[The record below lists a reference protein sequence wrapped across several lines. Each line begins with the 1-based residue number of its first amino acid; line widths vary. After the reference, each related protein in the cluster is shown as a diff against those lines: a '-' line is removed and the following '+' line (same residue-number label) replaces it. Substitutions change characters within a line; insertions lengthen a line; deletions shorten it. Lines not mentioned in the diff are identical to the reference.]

1 MNRMSRRDWP
11 PWFRRV
17 TRWLL
22 AAACIAACS
31 GIAHAEPVPLP
42 DDLRLAPPGAARDHP
57 MLGVWVGDAW
67 SGVLPHV
74 LVVESVASDGQA
86 TVVYAIGDA
95 PEWKIAPAWSRV
107 TARIADGALSFTQ
120 RGGAARARYALTP
133 DGRLEG
139 HFDTDRAGA
148 LVVLRR
154 VEPGTREAL
163 AALVAGEKSR
173 VEPEQIFIPVKTGAG
188 ADVRLEATLYRPDR
202 SGRFPLVVFNHGS
215 TGPGAIPVT
224 LTMTYRAPA
233 HYFVRRGLAVVVPMR
248 KGRGASEGS
257 YDEPYGC
264 GPGVVDAGVSSALGD
279 LDGVLDH
286 LLPQPYVDS
295 DRVVMAGQS
304 RGGYLSVVYAARGR
318 HRDRL
323 RAVVNFAGGWSGG
336 RCGDRNF
343 PGYADAGAR
352 SRLPMLWLYGEGDR
366 YYSDSAIRGYF
377 EAFEKAGGSGR
388 LVLFGGLPRHG
399 HRLVDFVPVWK
410 PEADRFLGSL
420 GF

>member
-1 MNRMSRRDWP
+1 MTRRLIAA
-11 PWFRRV
+11 V
-17 TRWLL
+17 CL
-22 AAACIAACS
+22 AACA
-31 GIAHAEPVPLP
+31 GIAHAEPVALP
-42 DDLRLAPPGAARDHP
+42 DDLRLPPPGVARSDADHP
-57 MLGVWVGDAW
+57 LLGVWVGDAW

-86 TVVYAIGDA
+86 TVVSAIGDA
-95 PEWKIAPAWSRV
+95 PEWKVAQSWSRV
-107 TARIADGALSFTQ
+107 TGRIVDGTLSFTQ

-139 HFDTDRAGA
+139 HFETDRSGA

-154 VEPGTREAL
+154 VEPATRDAL
-163 AALVAGEKSR
+163 AGLVAGEKYR

-188 ADVRLEATLYRPDR
+188 TEVRLAATLFRPDR

-215 TGPGAIPVT
+215 TGPGAIPAS
-224 LTMTYRAPA
+224 LTQTYRAQA
-233 HYFVRRGLAVVVPMR
+233 HYFVRRGFAVVVPMR

-264 GPGVVDAGVSSALGD
+264 APGVVEAGVSSGLAD

-286 LLPQPYVDS
+286 LLQQAYVAG
-295 DRVVMAGQS
+295 DRLLMAGQS

-318 HRDRL
+318 HRARL
-323 RAVVNFAGGWSGG
+323 RAVINFAGGWTGQ
-336 RCGDRNF
+336 RCGDLNA
-343 PGYADAGAR
+343 PGYADAGRR
-352 SRLPMLWLYGEGDR
+352 SRLPMLWLYAEGDS
-366 YYSDSAIRGYF
+366 YYSPGAIRGYF
-377 EAFEKAGGSGR
+377 ESFEKAGGNGR
-388 LVLFGGLPRHG
+388 LVLFGGLPKDG

-410 PEADRFLGSL
+410 PDADRFLESL